1 MQIDITKASSK
12 QLAAF
17 GEAKGL
23 TVNYRLGPEKLIE
36 ALRVAGWTED
46 YIDVDTVENASASG
60 QQTTVEA
67 AAKVEV
73 FTKARPERV
82 AYGVN
87 DNFPQTGIYDSEVT
101 LIIAPSGEKGGEKPV
116 KVAVNG
122 VAMLVPRNKRVKLPF
137 RYYEALLHAVR
148 MQYDPSPDGVGLE
161 PARPVSAYPF
171 QVIEGAPSSID
182 GLAG

>member
-12 QLAAF
+12 QLADF
-17 GEAKGL
+17 GTAKGL

-46 YIDVDTVENASASG
+46 YIDVDIVEGATEDG
-60 QQTTVEA
+60 RPTIVES

-73 FTKARPERV
+73 FTKPKGQRI

-87 DNFPQTGIYDSEVT
+87 NDFPYTGAYDSEVT
-101 LIIAPSGEKGGEKPV
+101 LIIMPSGDKSGEKPV

-122 VAMLVPRNKRVKLPF
+122 IAMLLTRNKVIKIPF
-137 RYYEALLHAVR
+137 RYYESLLHAVR
-148 MQYDPSPDGVGLE
+148 LQYDPSPDGVGLE
-161 PARPVSAYPF
+161 PARPVPAHPF
-171 QVIEGAPSSID
+171 QVIEGAPSSLS
-182 GLAG
+182 GAVG